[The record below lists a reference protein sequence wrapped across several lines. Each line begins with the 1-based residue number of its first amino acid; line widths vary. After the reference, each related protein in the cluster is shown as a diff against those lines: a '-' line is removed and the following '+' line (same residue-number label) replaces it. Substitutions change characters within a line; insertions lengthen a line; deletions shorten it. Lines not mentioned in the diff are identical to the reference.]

1 MLTAISPNSLA
12 SAELY
17 MTLAFMIRR
26 FDIELYETGKNNI
39 RIDREM
45 GIGQPKEGDF
55 SVRAKIT
62 KIIME

>member
-1 MLTAISPNSLA
+1 
-12 SAELY
+12 

-26 FDIELYETGKNNI
+26 FDIELYETGQNNI